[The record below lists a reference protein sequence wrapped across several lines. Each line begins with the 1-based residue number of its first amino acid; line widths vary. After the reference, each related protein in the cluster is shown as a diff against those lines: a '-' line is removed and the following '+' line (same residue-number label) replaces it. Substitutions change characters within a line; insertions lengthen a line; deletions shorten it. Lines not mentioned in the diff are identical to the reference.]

1 MAYEEEGRKAASDLA
16 RRFGELREARCES
29 KSPWKIVLV
38 FSGGTFEVPSDFIF
52 KFGYSGSGT
61 DCFHAFL
68 EASGFKVSKAD
79 VVKAVEGT
87 VFRAA

>member
-1 MAYEEEGRKAASDLA
+1 MAYEEEGRKAAFDLK

-29 KSPWKIVLV
+29 KSPCKIVLIY
-38 FSGGTFEVPSDFIF
+38 SGGTFEVPSDFMF
-52 KFGYSGSGT
+52 KFGYSGSGP

-68 EASGFKVSKAD
+68 EASGFNVSKDD

-87 VFRAA
+87 VFRV

>member
-1 MAYEEEGRKAASDLA
+1 MAYEEEGRKAASALA
-16 RRFGELREARCES
+16 KRFGELREARCES

-38 FSGGTFEVPSDFIF
+38 FSSGIFEVPSDFIF

-68 EASGFKVSKAD
+68 EASGLHVLKSDVEKA
-79 VVKAVEGT
+79 AEGT
-87 VFRAA
+87 VFRVQ